1 MSAPKR
7 KDGGFSLVKAKA
19 EARGEPF
26 PLDLDADTTVLIPRP
41 TGGTLFD
48 IEEATTSREVLA
60 LLVGDGDHADAVFA
74 ALDDADF
81 EVIGELADAMKK
93 HFGLGEAR
101 ASRG

>member
-1 MSAPKR
+1 MSNAQKR

-26 PLDLDADTTVLIPRP
+26 PIDLDAETTILIPRP

-48 IEEATTSREVLA
+48 IEEAGTSREIVT
-60 LLVGDGDHADAVFA
+60 LLCGDHADAVFD

-81 EVIGELADAMKK
+81 EVVGELAEAMKK
-93 HFGLGEAR
+93 TFGLGN
-101 ASRG
+101 

>member
-26 PLDLDADTTVLIPRP
+26 PIDLDDQTTVLVPRP

-48 IEEATTSREVLA
+48 VEEATTAREVLT
-60 LLVGDGDHADAVFA
+60 LMCGEHARAVFA

-81 EVIGELADAMKK
+81 EVVGELAEAIKK
-93 HFGLGEAR
+93 HFSLGN
-101 ASRG
+101 

>member
-26 PLDLDADTTVLIPRP
+26 PLDLDADTTVQIPRP

-48 IEEATTSREVLA
+48 IEEATTSREVVTLMC
-60 LLVGDGDHADAVFA
+60 GDHADAVFT

-81 EVIGELADAMKK
+81 EIVGELAAALQK
-93 HFGLGEAR
+93 HFGLTGN
-101 ASRG
+101 

>member
-26 PLDLDADTTVLIPRP
+26 PIDLDADTTVLIPRP

-48 IEEATTSREVLA
+48 IEDAGTSREIVA
-60 LLVGDGDHADAVFA
+60 LLCGDHADAVFA

-81 EVIGELADAMKK
+81 EVVGELAEAMKK
-93 HFGLGEAR
+93 HFGLGN
-101 ASRG
+101 